1 MIKEKILN
9 ILQSINTHTV
19 ILESVQP
26 TQELTRDNVSVASS
40 QVPNSHKSYLESFAK
55 AKLDELEE

>member
-1 MIKEKILN
+1 MIKEKIHN

-26 TQELTRDNVSVASS
+26 TQELIRDNVSVASF
-40 QVPNSHKSYLESFAK
+40 QVPNNQKSYLESFAK